1 MSQYGLMVLSFKP
14 GSDDASQ
21 NEFSCAITT
30 SNRNTS
36 STLPHGFRVRQ
47 RAFPASL
54 FVRLVVVMRV
64 RSRTPPSSS
73 FSYLSSSP
81 ISFFPVIVSSLARLT
96 PLSASSIFD
105 YVVEDYRL
113 TPVHES
119 LPLPVDS
126 ALLDNELL
134 LHPPFVCLVA
144 MCRVNALARTL
155 RSDIQHGALKAP
167 QEGATTVQ
175 GTKTP

>member
-1 MSQYGLMVLSFKP
+1 MVLSFKP

-21 NEFSCAITT
+21 NEFSCSITT
-30 SNRNTS
+30 DNRNTS
-36 STLPHGFRVRQ
+36 STSPYGFRARQ

-54 FVRLVVVMRV
+54 FVRLVVVMGV
-64 RSRTPPSSS
+64 RSGTLPSSS
-73 FSYLSSSP
+73 FSYLSYSS

-105 YVVEDYRL
+105 YVVEDHCL
-113 TPVHES
+113 TSVHES

-134 LHPPFVCLVA
+134 LHPPFVHLVA
-144 MCRVNALARTL
+144 KYRVNALARTL
-155 RSDIQHGALKAP
+155 RSDIQHGVSKAP